1 MKIRNM
7 RRQAIRRHS
16 DMLAVVNANLAA
28 QEKLE
33 RSNKRKKHLSQLLN
47 STWFWIKVTLITLAS
62 IITIILF
69 MSFQA

>member
-28 QEKLE
+28 EEKLE
-33 RSNKRKKHLSQLLN
+33 RSNKRKKLLFQLWN

-69 MSFQA
+69 MSFQT

>member
-7 RRQAIRRHS
+7 RRHAIRRHS

-28 QEKLE
+28 EEKLE
-33 RSNKRKKHLSQLLN
+33 RSNKRKKLLFQLWN

-69 MSFQA
+69 MSFQT